1 MCFGAYQSEGE
12 EFMYRT
18 ILCALAGVLAV
29 PAFSQGIDPLIGTW
43 KFNAAKSTGALIRS
57 GILTFTAA
65 GGQNLV
71 ATSDAIDLQGNQFRG
86 TLMHTYDG
94 MPHPTTTSPD
104 YDATTYTRLGDT
116 INIVRFKQG
125 KVVEVSQSVIA
136 DKTYTNTG
144 AYINPA
150 NGQVSHSVS
159 VFDKQ

>member
-1 MCFGAYQSEGE
+1 MKSALF
-12 EFMYRT
+12 
-18 ILCALAGVLAV
+18 ALAFFSLTL
-29 PAFSQGIDPLIGTW
+29 PAFGQGVDPLIGTW

-57 GILTFTAA
+57 GTLTFAA
-65 GGQNLV
+65 GAGQNLV
-71 ATSDAIDLQGNQFRG
+71 GVSDAVDLQGNQFHG
-86 TLMHTYDG
+86 TLIHTYDG
-94 MPHPTTTSPD
+94 MPHSTTASPD

-159 VFDKQ
+159 VFDRQ